1 MLCALHLDSLLT
13 RTLLLKLARVSVMV
27 VIMGPDVDD
36 GVASLIQE
44 QFLCSLVIVGL
55 VLVRS
60 QAEVTFSQHHARL

>member
-55 VLVRS
+55 VLGRS